1 MLGPSAI
8 ITASAAREHFCAL
21 RRKKPLDQAVLCI
34 HWALVLGGTALFLIG
49 AATGTPRWMTRRADG
64 APWYAPSLAYSL
76 LAIAI
81 VMIAVGATLH
91 FRARASGLMII
102 TLLLGLVGQAVVMR
116 GYGVSRI
123 GLAEM
128 RPLAELVLA
137 RFPDARAFNAHPLGK
152 RPPTD
157 LGVYLNRTIRWTK
170 DPSSLKPSARPLV
183 LFVPQNAA
191 DPSPAAPPGWL
202 SLGKAHKSKDWW
214 HAFALPAVGE

>member
-1 MLGPSAI
+1 
-8 ITASAAREHFCAL
+8 
-21 RRKKPLDQAVLCI
+21 
-34 HWALVLGGTALFLIG
+34 
-49 AATGTPRWMTRRADG
+49 
-64 APWYAPSLAYSL
+64 
-76 LAIAI
+76 
-81 VMIAVGATLH
+81 
-91 FRARASGLMII
+91 
-102 TLLLGLVGQAVVMR
+102 
-116 GYGVSRI
+116 
-123 GLAEM
+123 
-128 RPLAELVLA
+128 VLA